1 MAEEDVVGVPNPPLW
16 FKLLMRMTPGLRLI
30 IRFGLSTVVGVFVT
44 VSLFYIMQ
52 ALIQSNEKPLKEAA
66 LVSLVDFVRV
76 EQEQELQIRQSK
88 PKKPPPS
95 DETPPV
101 PPQNFN
107 VSVDNTGFSMQQMD
121 FKVDVD
127 IFDGGY
133 GISDGDYLPIVKVQ
147 PQYPWRAA
155 SQRIIG
161 WVLVEFTVTEQGM
174 VSNPFVVENC
184 GWVQPAQ
191 PAECVDSPN
200 SVFDSAATKAVL
212 KFKYKPKVI
221 GGNPVATAGVQNKIN
236 FELTDVTLGS

>member
-30 IRFGLSTVVGVFVT
+30 IRFGLSTGVGVSVT
-44 VSLFYIMQ
+44 LSLFYIMQ
-52 ALIQSNEKPLKEAA
+52 ALIQSSERPLKEDA
-66 LVSLVDFVRV
+66 LVSLIDFVRV
-76 EQEQELQIRQSK
+76 EHQQELQIRQSK

-95 DETPPV
+95 DEPPPV
-101 PPQNFN
+101 PAQNFN
-107 VSVDNTGFSMQQMD
+107 VSLDDAGFSIQQMD
-121 FKVDVD
+121 LKVNVD
-127 IFDGGY
+127 IFDGGF

-161 WVLVEFTVTEQGM
+161 WVLVEFTVTAQGT

-184 GWVQPAQ
+184 GWVQPAR
-191 PAECVDSPN
+191 PSECVDSPN

-221 GGNPVATAGVQNKIN
+221 NGNPVATAGVQNKIN
-236 FELTDVTLGS
+236 FELAGVT